1 MDRGDHVEALIVAQ
15 PFFILLLIN
24 CQTIM
29 SSVVNFNHLSF
40 RRKVNDALAA
50 VERTLELERSPRL
63 AEEVDH
69 TYGAKYELVDRTT
82 NAAIIAFMTC
92 FEKLGLNRLI
102 LGSIVEGAGNKPL
115 TLRFDV
121 STTPTFIKEV
131 KVKVPMDR
139 SYEQTEETAG
149 STVTKVLKV
158 SWLGLG
164 ELSPIIPTE

>member
-1 MDRGDHVEALIVAQ
+1 MKLTFL
-15 PFFILLLIN
+15 PFFILLFIN
-24 CQTIM
+24 CQ
-29 SSVVNFNHLSF
+29 SSVVNFNRLSF

-69 TYGAKYELVDRTT
+69 TYGAKYDLVDRTT

-102 LGSIVEGAGNKPL
+102 LGSIVVDAGNKPL

-139 SYEQTEETAG
+139 SYEETKEIVG
-149 STVTKVLKV
+149 IKVTKVLKV
-158 SWLGLG
+158 SWRGLG
-164 ELSPIIPTE
+164 EPSPPVGFYFN